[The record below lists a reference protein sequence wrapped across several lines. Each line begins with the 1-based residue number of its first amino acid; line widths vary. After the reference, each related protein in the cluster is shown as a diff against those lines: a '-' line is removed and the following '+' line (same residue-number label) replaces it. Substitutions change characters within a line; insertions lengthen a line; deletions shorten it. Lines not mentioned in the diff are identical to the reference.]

1 MKKFMLALT
10 LIILLSSFIIL
21 LSSFVLAEDTNS
33 VSIIINKQPTGTYNL
48 GDSVTIPLT
57 IKSLTNVKG
66 DVVMDLI
73 CNGKSTNFYKNGV
86 DLLTGEEQRMDSV
99 LVLSKEKIGY
109 STGTCKVK
117 TTLGTQYI
125 LSDEFTIS
133 DILTLTIKSG
143 EGEYAPTDEI
153 LIQGE
158 VTKKNGAL
166 VNGFIELEIFSGND
180 SQNKYV
186 ETVNQGFFSINL
198 ALPHETAAGPYLIS
212 LYTYEQDSTGDTTN
226 KGFLD
231 YSITI
236 KQIPTSL
243 EVLFENIEIEPG
255 TNLRVKAILH
265 DQTGLNVEGT
275 TAIITIKDKDN
286 KILSQSEKPTDEFL
300 EFPIKS
306 NEPPSN
312 WTVYAISS
320 QMSSEAKAIIKE
332 KIEVKYELINKTLLI
347 TNIGNVLFNDTV
359 SIKIGEEIVNILVF
373 LEVGEDKKFTLSAPE
388 GDYAIQIM
396 DSKGSQSMGSVG
408 LTGKTIQVKEAK
420 AFIGKIFNP
429 FVWIFIIAICG
440 FVAFMFFK
448 KGYRRGFIG
457 YIREKRESFKKKDIH
472 PVKPYKSGSGGSA
485 NFSLSI
491 KGDKQDSSMVCL
503 KIKNLKEIESNKGG
517 AMEVIREVIHVAEN
531 SKAVFYDNGE
541 YFFFILAPVITKT
554 FQNERAAIT
563 IAKNIQKIIASY
575 NRLAQQKIEF
585 GISIN
590 HGTIVAKKN
599 GSDLDFMSLRTFIPK
614 AKKIATLSD
623 QDISLTEEMNERLV
637 SVGGIKTEKKT
648 KNGTKFYAITEMRDS
663 EGDKKFISN
672 FLSRLEKG

>member
-1 MKKFMLALT
+1 MLAF
-10 LIILLSSFIIL
+10 ILIIL
-21 LSSFVLAEDTNS
+21 LSSFVLAENTNL
-33 VSIIINKQPTGTYNL
+33 VSIIINQQPVGTYSL

-57 IKSLTNVKG
+57 ISSYQKVQGDLKSELV
-66 DVVMDLI
+66 
-73 CNGKSTNFYKNGV
+73 CNGKLIKS
-86 DLLTGEEQRMDSV
+86 
-99 LVLSKEKIGY
+99 Y
-109 STGTCKVK
+109 STGVDISVEKVMK
-117 TTLGTQYI
+117 STIVFPLIKEVVGFTTGSCLIKFSLKENYI
-125 LSDEFTIS
+125 TTNEFTIS
-133 DILTLTIKSG
+133 DILTIIIKSG
-143 EGEYAPTDEI
+143 KGEYAPTDEI

-158 VTKKNGAL
+158 VTKEGGTL
-166 VNGFIELEIFSGND
+166 VNGLIELEIFSGNN
-180 SQNKYV
+180 SQNKYI

-198 ALPHETAAGPYLIS
+198 VLSPETAAGPYLIS
-212 LYTYEQDSTGDTTN
+212 LNSYEKDSYGETTN

-243 EVLFENIEIEPG
+243 EVLFENTEIEPG

-286 KILSQSEKPTDEFL
+286 KILSQQEKPTDEFL
-300 EFPIKS
+300 EFPIKP
-306 NEPPSN
+306 NELPST
-312 WTVYAISS
+312 WTVYAVSNL
-320 QMSSEAKAIIKE
+320 MSSEAKCIIKE
-332 KIEVKYELINKTLLI
+332 KIEATYELINQTLLI
-347 TNIGNVLFNDTV
+347 TNTGNVLFNDTV
-359 SIKIGEEIVNILVF
+359 SIKIGEEIVNIFVF
-373 LEVGEDKKFTLSAPE
+373 LEVGESRKYTLSAPD
-388 GDYAIQIM
+388 GNYAIQVM
-396 DSKGSQSMGSVG
+396 DAKGSQYVGSVG

-448 KGYRRGFIG
+448 KGYKRGFIG
-457 YIREKRESFKKKDIH
+457 YIREKRESFKKKDE
-472 PVKPYKSGSGGSA
+472 PVKPYKSGSRGSA

-491 KGDKQDSSMVCL
+491 KGDKQDSSVVCL

-517 AMEVIREVIHVAEN
+517 AMEVIKEVINVAEN
-531 SKAVFYDNGE
+531 NKAVFYDNGE

-554 FQNERAAIT
+554 FQNERTAIT
-563 IAKNIQKIIASY
+563 IAKSIQKIISNY

-623 QDISLTEEMNERLV
+623 QDISLTEEMNDRLV
-637 SVGGIKTEKKT
+637 SVGGIRTEKKT
-648 KNGTKFYAITEMRDS
+648 KNGTKFYAITEMRNN
-663 EGDKKFISN
+663 EEDKKFLSN
-672 FLSRLEKG
+672 FLSRLERG